1 MTHRALLLGAAYG
14 TLLHVPRSLDRLEAA
29 LGRHGFTEVERQ
41 QGLGAE
47 ALLAAIDRLI
57 AVAAPGDPVALVYV
71 GHGGRRDEF
80 GYLLPEPGRSVVIG
94 LELGDRLARL
104 AEKTGN
110 LTVILDCCHAS
121 GLVEDASHL
130 TDAQLR
136 ELVARRRAVVRGD
149 GLQGVVQLLAAA
161 PPETAHED
169 LARREGLFSGVL
181 ADVLEQVAGLEV
193 AWREV
198 LDEVR
203 LRMRRVTPHQSP
215 TLVGRHRERVPFTA
229 RDSTLR
235 HDDIACGAS
244 DDGLRLEAGAL
255 QRIAVGQRLRLRALG
270 RPLDRAAPLVDV
282 TAVAPDHAILRADG
296 PALAGAPGLRAVRS
310 APAIRDGQPLVQP
323 DAPRLPERAHD
334 VRWGRVDAGRY
345 VRLPARGAVIGRDDD
360 LWIAF
365 GTRRNE
371 VARELYFTVFQL
383 DRDGRRT
390 LLAPAYPQGLALPN
404 DRDFLLATH
413 LPARNDRLT
422 WPKGQPPGDYAW
434 LCLISNQPLVVD
446 ALEDRGPVTR
456 GARRPP
462 ARYAEVELRFTV
474 A

>member
-29 LGRHGFTEVERQ
+29 LGRHGFTEVERRLD
-41 QGLGAE
+41 LGAE

-71 GHGGRRDEF
+71 GHGGRRDDF

-110 LTVILDCCHAS
+110 VTAVLDCCHAG

-136 ELVARRRAVVRGD
+136 ELVARRRAVVRGEHLD
-149 GLQGVVQLLAAA
+149 DVVQLLAAA
-161 PPETAHED
+161 PPETALED
-169 LARREGLFSGVL
+169 LSRREGLFAGVL

-193 AWREV
+193 AWHEV

-215 TLVGRHRERVPFTA
+215 SFAGRHRARVPFTA

-235 HDDIACGAS
+235 HDDFACGAS

-255 QRIAVGQRLRLRALG
+255 QRIAVGQRLRLRVLG

-282 TAVAPDHAILRADG
+282 AAVAPAHALLRADG
-296 PALAGAPGLRAVRS
+296 PPLAAVPGLRAVRS
-310 APAIRDGQPLVQP
+310 ARAVRDGQPLLQP
-323 DAPRLPERAHD
+323 LDPPLPGLAHD

-345 VRLPARGAVIGRDDD
+345 VRLPERGAVVGRDED

-365 GTRRNE
+365 GARRSE
-371 VARELYFTVFQL
+371 YARELYFTVVQL
-383 DRDGRRT
+383 EPDGRRT
-390 LLAPAYPQGLALPN
+390 LLAPAHPQGVALPV
-404 DRDFLLATH
+404 DRDVVLATH
-413 LPARNDRLT
+413 LPADRDRLT

-434 LCLISNQPLVVD
+434 QCLISNQPLVVD
-446 ALEDRGPVTR
+446 ALADRRPVTR
-456 GARRPP
+456 GAPRPP
-462 ARYAEVELRFTV
+462 ARYAAVELRFTV